1 MDLILLIG
9 IATALLIVLLTLY
22 FLQKRN
28 EKLVRHWS
36 RSELSFNVSL
46 LHNFQIETKAVA
58 QPQRGV
64 PQRAQEGVPR
74 RAQIARNQRNRLRQN
89 APAAAPIAAALPADL
104 DDEDAVAGDDNAQ
117 RVPQGAVL
125 DEKMGAKKRAK
136 MEAKEQKRLQRE
148 QELHDR
154 EQRKVKEAQ
163 EEVER
168 KQQDEVEAEVER
180 KRAEAERLAKEER
193 ERKEHEEYLKM
204 KAAFSIEEEGF
215 EEGDADEK
223 ENLLAEFIQYI
234 KDNKVV
240 LLEDLATAFK
250 LKTQQ
255 AIERIQE
262 LQANG
267 TITGVI
273 DDRGKFIYISEAELT
288 AVAKFIKQR
297 GRVSIAELAE
307 SSNNLINLTPV
318 ATSEGSV

>member
-1 MDLILLIG
+1 ME
-9 IATALLIVLLTLY
+9 LIVLVGIAIALLVVIISLY
-22 FLQKRN
+22 LLQKKN
-28 EKLVRHWS
+28 AS
-36 RSELSFNVSL
+36 P
-46 LHNFQIETKAVA
+46 ETKPAA
-58 QPQRGV
+58 APQRGV

-89 APAAAPIAAALPADL
+89 APAAPVAPAAGAPPAHGDSDNE
-104 DDEDAVAGDDNAQ
+104 DDAQVDDDGA

-136 MEAKEQKRLQRE
+136 MEAKEHKRLQRE

-154 EQRKVKEAQ
+154 EQRKVKEAK
-163 EEVER
+163 EEAER
-168 KQQDEVEAEVER
+168 KQQDDLDAEVER
-180 KRAEAERLAKEER
+180 KRLEAERLAKEER

-204 KAAFSIEEEGF
+204 KAAFSVEEEGF
-215 EEGDADEK
+215 EEGDADEQD
-223 ENLLAEFIQYI
+223 NLLADFIQYI
-234 KDNKVV
+234 RDNKVV
-240 LLEDLATAFK
+240 VLEDLAVAFK

-255 AIERIQE
+255 AIDRIQE
-262 LQANG
+262 LQADG

-273 DDRGKFIYISEAELT
+273 DDRGKFIYVSEEELA

-318 ATSEGSV
+318 SAGGAEGSS

>member
-1 MDLILLIG
+1 
-9 IATALLIVLLTLY
+9 
-22 FLQKRN
+22 
-28 EKLVRHWS
+28 
-36 RSELSFNVSL
+36 
-46 LHNFQIETKAVA
+46 
-58 QPQRGV
+58 
-64 PQRAQEGVPR
+64 
-74 RAQIARNQRNRLRQN
+74 
-89 APAAAPIAAALPADL
+89 
-104 DDEDAVAGDDNAQ
+104 
-117 RVPQGAVL
+117 
-125 DEKMGAKKRAK
+125 K

-163 EEVER
+163 EEAER
-168 KQQDEVEAEVER
+168 KHQDDLEAEIDR
-180 KRAEAERLAKEER
+180 KKAEAERLAKEER

-204 KAAFSIEEEGF
+204 KAAFSIEEEGY

-223 ENLLAEFIQYI
+223 ENLLADFIQYI

-262 LQANG
+262 LQSNG

-273 DDRGKFIYISEAELT
+273 DDRGKFIYISEAELS

-318 ATSEGSV
+318 AAGEGST

>member
-1 MDLILLIG
+1 MQKNIIHFTILYN
-9 IATALLIVLLTLY
+9 T
-22 FLQKRN
+22 
-28 EKLVRHWS
+28 
-36 RSELSFNVSL
+36 
-46 LHNFQIETKAVA
+46 FQSETKAAA

-74 RAQIARNQRNRLRQN
+74 RAQIARNQRNRLRANQN
-89 APAAAPIAAALPADL
+89 APAAAAAAAAPAAAAIDT
-104 DDEDAVAGDDNAQ
+104 DNDEAAAAGDENGP

-154 EQRKVKEAQ
+154 EQRKVKEAK
-163 EEVER
+163 EDAER
-168 KQQDEVEAEVER
+168 KQQEELEAEVER
-180 KRAEAERLAKEER
+180 KRVEAERLAKEER

-223 ENLLAEFIQYI
+223 ESLLADFIQYI

-273 DDRGKFIYISEAELT
+273 DDRGKFIYVSEAELA

-297 GRVSIAELAE
+297 GRVSIADLAE
-307 SSNNLINLTPV
+307 SSNKLINLTPV
-318 ATSEGSV
+318 ATGEGSVQ

>member
-1 MDLILLIG
+1 MDLIILVG
-9 IATALLIVLLTLY
+9 IATALLVVIITLY
-22 FLQKRN
+22 LLQKKN
-28 EKLVRHWS
+28 
-36 RSELSFNVSL
+36 
-46 LHNFQIETKAVA
+46 AGAAAGVA
-58 QPQRGV
+58 APQRGV

-89 APAAAPIAAALPADL
+89 APAAAAPAPGAAAQAAHADS
-104 DDEDAVAGDDNAQ
+104 DNENEADAEADGA

-154 EQRKVKEAQ
+154 EQRKAKEAKDDA
-163 EEVER
+163 ER
-168 KQQDEVEAEVER
+168 KQQEDLEAEVER
-180 KRAEAERLAKEER
+180 KRIEAERLAKEER

-204 KAAFSIEEEGF
+204 KAAFSVEEEGF
-215 EEGDADEK
+215 EEGDVDEK
-223 ENLLAEFIQYI
+223 DNLLADFIQYL
-234 KDNKVV
+234 KNNKVV
-240 LLEDLATAFK
+240 LLEDLAVSFK

-255 AIERIQE
+255 AIDRIQE
-262 LQANG
+262 LQADG

-273 DDRGKFIYISEAELT
+273 DDRGKFIYVSEEELA

-318 ATSEGSV
+318 IAGGAEGSS

>member
-22 FLQKRN
+22 FLQNRN
-28 EKLVRHWS
+28 AKTDT
-36 RSELSFNVSL
+36 
-46 LHNFQIETKAVA
+46 IPAAA

-64 PQRAQEGVPR
+64 PQRVQEGVPR

-89 APAAAPIAAALPADL
+89 QNAPAAAVPVAAAAPPADS
-104 DDEDAVAGDDNAQ
+104 DEDDAQAGDDAQ

-154 EQRKVKEAQ
+154 EQRKVKEAK
-163 EEVER
+163 EEAER
-168 KQQDEVEAEVER
+168 KQQDELEAEVER
-180 KRAEAERLAKEER
+180 KKAEAERLAKEER

-204 KAAFSIEEEGF
+204 KAAFSVEEEGY

-223 ENLLAEFIQYI
+223 DNLLADFVQYI

-255 AIERIQE
+255 AIERILE
-262 LQANG
+262 LQENG
-267 TITGVI
+267 TITGVV
-273 DDRGKFIYISEAELT
+273 DDRGKFIYVSEEELA

-297 GRVSIAELAE
+297 GRVSIVELAE
-307 SSNNLINLTPV
+307 SSNNLIKLTPV
-318 ATSEGSV
+318 AAGDGSA

>member
-1 MDLILLIG
+1 MELIVLVG
-9 IATALLIVLLTLY
+9 IATALLVVIITLY
-22 FLQKRN
+22 LLQKKN
-28 EKLVRHWS
+28 AS
-36 RSELSFNVSL
+36 SES
-46 LHNFQIETKAVA
+46 KPAA
-58 QPQRGV
+58 APQRGV

-89 APAAAPIAAALPADL
+89 APAAPVAAAAGAAALGDSDNDDDAQVDADG
-104 DDEDAVAGDDNAQ
+104 A

-154 EQRKVKEAQ
+154 EQRKVKEAKD
-163 EEVER
+163 EAER
-168 KQQDEVEAEVER
+168 KQQEDLEAEVER
-180 KRAEAERLAKEER
+180 KRVEAERLAKEER

-204 KAAFSIEEEGF
+204 KAAFSVEEEGF
-215 EEGDADEK
+215 EEGDADEQD
-223 ENLLAEFIQYI
+223 NLLADFIQYI
-234 KDNKVV
+234 RDNKVV
-240 LLEDLATAFK
+240 VLEDLAVAFK

-255 AIERIQE
+255 AIDRIQE
-262 LQANG
+262 LQADG

-273 DDRGKFIYISEAELT
+273 DDRGKFIYVSEEELA

-318 ATSEGSV
+318 SAGGGDSS

>member
-1 MDLILLIG
+1 MELIILVG
-9 IATALLIVLLTLY
+9 IATALLVVIITLY
-22 FLQKRN
+22 FLQKKK
-28 EKLVRHWS
+28 ETP
-36 RSELSFNVSL
+36 
-46 LHNFQIETKAVA
+46 ETKPAA
-58 QPQRGV
+58 APQRGV

-89 APAAAPIAAALPADL
+89 APAAPVAPAPGAPAALGDSDNEDEAQLDADG
-104 DDEDAVAGDDNAQ
+104 A

-154 EQRKVKEAQ
+154 EQRKVKEAK
-163 EEVER
+163 EEAER
-168 KQQDEVEAEVER
+168 KQQEDIDAEVER
-180 KRAEAERLAKEER
+180 KRVEAERLAKEER

-204 KAAFSIEEEGF
+204 KAAFSVEEEGF
-215 EEGDADEK
+215 EEGDADEQD
-223 ENLLAEFIQYI
+223 NLLADFIQYI
-234 KDNKVV
+234 RDNKVV
-240 LLEDLATAFK
+240 VLEDLAVAFK

-255 AIERIQE
+255 AIDRIQE
-262 LQANG
+262 LQADG

-273 DDRGKFIYISEAELT
+273 DDRGKFIYVSEEELS

-318 ATSEGSV
+318 SAGGGEGSS

>member
-22 FLQKRN
+22 FLQNRN
-28 EKLVRHWS
+28 AKT
-36 RSELSFNVSL
+36 
-46 LHNFQIETKAVA
+46 ETKPAAA
-58 QPQRGV
+58 QAQRGV

-89 APAAAPIAAALPADL
+89 APAAAAPVAAAAAAPPADS
-104 DDEDAVAGDDNAQ
+104 DEDDAVAGDDGQ

-154 EQRKVKEAQ
+154 EQRKVKEAK
-163 EEVER
+163 EEAER
-168 KQQDEVEAEVER
+168 KQQDELEAEVER
-180 KRAEAERLAKEER
+180 KKAEAERLAKEER

-204 KAAFSIEEEGF
+204 KAAFSVEEEGY
-215 EEGDADEK
+215 EEGDAEEK
-223 ENLLAEFIQYI
+223 ENLLADFIQYI

-273 DDRGKFIYISEAELT
+273 DDRGKFIYVSEAELA

-318 ATSEGSV
+318 AAAEGSA

>member
-9 IATALLIVLLTLY
+9 IATALLVVLLTLY
-22 FLQKRN
+22 FLQNK
-28 EKLVRHWS
+28 KAKTD
-36 RSELSFNVSL
+36 
-46 LHNFQIETKAVA
+46 TKAAA

-89 APAAAPIAAALPADL
+89 QNAPAAAPAAAAPPADSD
-104 DDEDAVAGDDNAQ
+104 DDEAVAGDDNAQ

-163 EEVER
+163 EEAER
-168 KQQDEVEAEVER
+168 KQQDELEAEVER
-180 KRAEAERLAKEER
+180 KKAESERLAKEER

-204 KAAFSIEEEGF
+204 KAAFSIEEEGY

-223 ENLLAEFIQYI
+223 ENLLADFIQYI

-318 ATSEGSV
+318 AAGEGSV

>member
-1 MDLILLIG
+1 MDLILLVG
-9 IATALLIVLLTLY
+9 IAIALLVILITLY
-22 FLQKRN
+22 FLQNKN
-28 EKLVRHWS
+28 SKT
-36 RSELSFNVSL
+36 
-46 LHNFQIETKAVA
+46 ETKAAA

-74 RAQIARNQRNRLRQN
+74 RAQIARNQRNRLRANQN
-89 APAAAPIAAALPADL
+89 APAAAAAAAAPAAAAIDT
-104 DDEDAVAGDDNAQ
+104 DNDEAAAAGDENGP

-154 EQRKVKEAQ
+154 EQRKVKEAK
-163 EEVER
+163 EDAER
-168 KQQDEVEAEVER
+168 KQQEELEAEVER
-180 KRAEAERLAKEER
+180 KRVEAERLAKEER
-193 ERKEHEEYLKM
+193 EHKEHEEYLKM

-223 ENLLAEFIQYI
+223 ESLLADFIQYI

-273 DDRGKFIYISEAELT
+273 DDRGKFIYVSEAELA

-297 GRVSIAELAE
+297 GRVSIADLAE
-307 SSNNLINLTPV
+307 SSNKLINLTPV
-318 ATSEGSV
+318 ATGEGSVQ